1 MIIMEPEL
9 ELPRDIDLR
18 LLNVF
23 TTDINTRLNEVTYLV
38 SLQETELALMWLTIF
53 GLIGYILVK
62 DYHGR

>member
-1 MIIMEPEL
+1 MEPEL